1 MTPKTSKYLAIVGG
15 VLGGGLGVT
24 ILGFAMQFWI
34 STNVKSQ
41 VDDIV
46 HPIDVAEAQ
55 QLLID
60 LNSIKLG
67 LIHID
72 ENLDTALASQER
84 FEKQFTDYLIG
95 EAE

>member
-1 MTPKTSKYLAIVGG
+1 MTPKTTKYLTIVGS
-15 VLGGGLGVT
+15 VLGGGLGIA

-34 STNVKSQ
+34 SQNVKAQ

-46 HPIDVAEAQ
+46 HPIDIAEAQ

-60 LNSIKLG
+60 ISSIKLG
-67 LIHID
+67 LEHID
-72 ENLDTALASQER
+72 ENLDTALESQER

-95 EAE
+95 ETQ